1 MPAGGRGAA
10 GGKGGARRPPAPK
23 AAVPPACGRLRGR
36 GAEVFPG
43 RRRRA
48 GGAEAVSMRAT
59 RRAPALKGASPA
71 CWGFPRPSDSPMFVA
86 MWNPLSLLLT
96 VLCFSLLGE
105 TVCLGSIWGGILLA
119 GGLYCVLWDKNK
131 EETRAAMA
139 LGQQEHRRELDD
151 VEAGGREHHVLVNFL
166 WFL

>member
-105 TVCLGSIWGGILLA
+105 TVCLGRQVFGVGFCWLGASTACSGT
-119 GGLYCVLWDKNK
+119 K
-131 EETRAAMA
+131 TRRKH
-139 LGQQEHRRELDD
+139 ERPWR
-151 VEAGGREHHVLVNFL
+151 
-166 WFL
+166 